1 MAYDLEEQEQ
11 IAQLKGWWKDHGS
24 KVLMAII
31 VVAAAVSAWRGWEW
45 YQRNQSVQASA
56 LYEQL
61 VKGAAAGD
69 AKAVRDAA
77 GSLFEGYAGSMYA
90 SMAALT
96 AAKFNFERNDL
107 KAAKLQ
113 LQWAVDKG
121 RTDELR
127 DLARLRLAGL
137 LVDEKAY
144 DEALKLL
151 EAKHAEAF
159 APQYAVMKGDV
170 LVAKNQAAEA
180 KAAYKLALEK
190 ADKDK
195 KQGGA
200 FRESVQVRLDALGG

>member
-11 IAQLKGWWKDHGS
+11 LAQLKAWWKDHGS

-31 VVAAAVSAWRGWEW
+31 VLAAAASSWRGWEW
-45 YQRNQSVQASA
+45 YQRNQSAQASA

-61 VKGAAAGD
+61 VKGVAAGD
-69 AKAVRDAA
+69 AKAVRDAT
-77 GSLFEGYAGSMYA
+77 GSLFEGYGGSMYA

-96 AAKFNFERNDL
+96 AAKFNFERNDP

-113 LQWAVDKG
+113 LQWAVDKA
-121 RTDELR
+121 RTDEIR

-137 LVDEKAY
+137 LMDEKAY

-151 EAKHAEAF
+151 EAKHADAF
-159 APQYAVMKGDV
+159 AAQYALLKGDL
-170 LVAKNQAAEA
+170 LVAKNQSAEA

-190 ADKDK
+190 ADK

-200 FRESVQVRLDALGG
+200 FKESVQVRLDALGG

>member
-11 IAQLKGWWKDHGS
+11 LAQLKGWWKDHGA
-24 KVLMAII
+24 KVLMLVI
-31 VVAAAVSAWRGWEW
+31 VLAAAASAWRGWEW
-45 YQRNQSVQASA
+45 YQRNQSAQASA

-61 VKGAAAGD
+61 VKGAATGD

-77 GSLFEGYAGSMYA
+77 GSLFEGYGGSMYA

-96 AAKFNFERNDL
+96 AAKFNFDRNDL

-113 LQWAVDKG
+113 LQWAVDKA

-137 LVDEKAY
+137 LMDEKAY

-151 EAKHAEAF
+151 EAKHADAF
-159 APQYAVMKGDV
+159 AAQYALLKGDL
-170 LVAKNQAAEA
+170 LVAKDKADDA
-180 KAAYKLALEK
+180 KAAYKVALEK
-190 ADKDK
+190 ADKK
-195 KQGGA
+195 ANA
-200 FRESVQVRLDALGG
+200 FRDSVKMRLDALGG

>member
-11 IAQLKGWWKDHGS
+11 LAQLKGWWKDHGT
-24 KVLMAII
+24 KVLMAVI
-31 VVAAAVSAWRGWEW
+31 VLAASASAWRGWEW
-45 YQRNQSVQASA
+45 YQRNQSAQASA

-61 VKGAAAGD
+61 AKGAAAGD

-77 GSLFEGYAGSMYA
+77 GSLFESHPGSMYA

-96 AAKFNFERNDL
+96 AARFNFDRNDL

-113 LQWAVDKG
+113 LQWAVDKA

-137 LVDEKAY
+137 LMDEKAY

-151 EAKHAEAF
+151 EAKHADAF
-159 APQYAVMKGDV
+159 VAQYAVMRGDL

-190 ADKDK
+190 ADK

-200 FRESVQVRLDALGG
+200 FKESVQVRLDALGG